1 MHAEHDVPLAPLTT
15 LGVGGP
21 ARRLVRVEAEAE
33 LPAAL
38 ALEGPILL
46 LAGGSNV
53 VLPDA
58 GWAGTVV
65 HLATRGVARAEGP
78 DGRVRVVARAGEPWE
93 PFVARCVADGL
104 AGVEALS
111 GIPGTTG
118 ATPIQNVGAYGQE
131 VSQTVAG
138 VRVWD
143 REAGAARTLSPAECR
158 FAYRR
163 SALKGQDRLVVL
175 GVAFDLEPGALGAP
189 VRYGELARA
198 LGVAPGG
205 RAPLAAVREAVLA
218 LRRAKGMVLDAA
230 DPDTASAGSFFTN
243 PQLDATAFAALR
255 ARAAERLGPGAEP
268 PRYPGEDGRVK
279 TSAAWLIERAG
290 FARGHRRGHAGLSSK
305 HTLAVTNRGGATAA
319 DVLALARELRDG
331 VRDAFGVELTP
342 EPVIVSDRL

>member
-1 MHAEHDVPLAPLTT
+1 
-15 LGVGGP
+15 
-21 ARRLVRVEAEAE
+21 
-33 LPAAL
+33 
-38 ALEGPILL
+38 
-46 LAGGSNV
+46 
-53 VLPDA
+53 
-58 GWAGTVV
+58 
-65 HLATRGVARAEGP
+65 
-78 DGRVRVVARAGEPWE
+78 
-93 PFVARCVADGL
+93 
-104 AGVEALS
+104 
-111 GIPGTTG
+111 
-118 ATPIQNVGAYGQE
+118 
-131 VSQTVAG
+131 
-138 VRVWD
+138 VWD
-143 REAGAARTLSPAECR
+143 RDAGAARTLSPAQCR

-198 LGVAPGG
+198 LGVAPGE

-218 LRRAKGMVLDAA
+218 LRRVKGMVLDPA

-243 PQLDATAFAALR
+243 PQLDAAGFGALR
-255 ARAAERLGPGAEP
+255 ARVAERLGPGPEP
-268 PRYPGEDGRVK
+268 PRFPGEDGRIK

-331 VRDAFGVELTP
+331 VREAFGVELTP